1 MLLLH
6 KRLVHY
12 ILAVQRKIEGMLEV
26 GHTLEVWRTLEA
38 EGMLEGMPAGTA
50 EESME
55 QLNFVRSY
63 TERWLPTGKK
73 G

>member
-26 GHTLEVWRTLEA
+26 GRTLEA